1 MKFSIKLLES
11 NSKIRTLILEQI
23 KTVIE
28 QALIKAT
35 DDVADSVKLLIQNS
49 LRQEP
54 EYISLMSG
62 TLKAEFGIPDSSS
75 IERVILAMTETLRIV
90 SNPVTATTRGLSGV
104 FSLTMMKSDN
114 AGGVIYDEIANVTD
128 NQGQSLPW
136 LEWLLL
142 RNNQAIIKKYKV
154 RFGSNQNSRSGL
166 AIMVPSGDNWRV
178 PPEFAGSQSDNWTT
192 RAVTRVEDE
201 IYRLIQKSVEKYI

>member
-35 DDVADSVKLLIQNS
+35 DDVANSVKLLIQNS

-62 TLKAEFGIPDSSS
+62 TLKAE
-75 IERVILAMTETLRIV
+75 
-90 SNPVTATTRGLSGV
+90 
-104 FSLTMMKSDN
+104 
-114 AGGVIYDEIANVTD
+114 
-128 NQGQSLPW
+128 
-136 LEWLLL
+136 
-142 RNNQAIIKKYKV
+142 
-154 RFGSNQNSRSGL
+154 
-166 AIMVPSGDNWRV
+166 
-178 PPEFAGSQSDNWTT
+178 
-192 RAVTRVEDE
+192 
-201 IYRLIQKSVEKYI
+201 